1 MFKSEYFNM
10 GEVIVTSTI
19 HMYIQTNNTFAL
31 EINKALNQYSQKDWG
46 NLCDEDKEAN
56 EMALR
61 HPEDLYL
68 LGAYETSE
76 GKIYIIT
83 NRKSEK
89 AGDNVTTI
97 CFPEER

>member
-1 MFKSEYFNM
+1 MFKSEYFTM

-31 EINKALNQYSQKDWG
+31 EINKALNQYFQKDWG

-61 HPEDLYL
+61 HLEDLYL
-68 LGAYETSE
+68 LGAYETSK